1 MENDFEFKR
10 EIVRIAKMMS
20 DKDLVGTYEGNLS
33 IRRGEKV
40 YVTPSGR
47 SKAELSEGQIIVTD
61 LKGNRIEGDL
71 APTSETPM
79 HMTCYDL
86 REDVGAVIHCHA
98 PYATA
103 YAQQNIEIVNKI
115 SPEFMMLYGKVPLLK
130 YGTPG
135 TDKIVEDLEKY
146 INEYDVFL
154 LANHGVLAVGETLME
169 AYSKTVSLEL
179 LLKTEIIRTLI
190 ADDKNVELSTTECE
204 YLINKG
210 KNNHGTKIK
219 SHN

>member
-10 EIVRIAKMMS
+10 EIVRIAKLMS
-20 DKDLVGTYEGNLS
+20 DKGLVGTYEGNLS
-33 IRRGEKV
+33 IRRGNKV

-61 LKGNRIEGDL
+61 LDGNLIEGDL

-79 HMTCYDL
+79 HMKCYEL
-86 REDVGAVIHCHA
+86 REDIGAVIHCHA
-98 PYATA
+98 PYGTA

-115 SPEFMMLYGKVPLLK
+115 SPEFMMLYGKVPLLR

-135 TDKIVEDLEKY
+135 TDKLVGDLKEY

-154 LANHGVLAVGETLME
+154 LANHGVLTVGETLME

-179 LLKTEIIRTLI
+179 LLKTEIIRNLI
-190 ADDKNVELSTTECE
+190 ADDKNVELDPKECE
-204 YLINKG
+204 YLIEKG

-219 SHN
+219 